1 MAIEVVEVPEDP
13 SHWEVPFSQRCPI
26 CNEVVVNLGE
36 TPPLIKPCKHVLFIA
51 HSDGF
56 EFCDDRTKENLNIP
70 KDADPN
76 EYAALIFDRDDESK
90 DDFVDAWD
98 SLTSSIT
105 IPNSKK
111 LVMRGTMPEESDA
124 YFGFV
129 GDE

>member
-1 MAIEVVEVPEDP
+1 MANSISRAFLKTTGLQKITHQQIDKKLLR
-13 SHWEVPFSQRCPI
+13 S
-26 CNEVVVNLGE
+26 L
-36 TPPLIKPCKHVLFIA
+36 
-51 HSDGF
+51 
-56 EFCDDRTKENLNIP
+56 
-70 KDADPN
+70 
-76 EYAALIFDRDDESK
+76 DDESK

-111 LVMRGTMPEESDA
+111 LVMRGTMLEESDA